1 MVPSK
6 IIEEVH
12 ESSLMKNEMFHGLP
26 VTSDAKTL
34 AEKEKKQCQ

>member
-1 MVPSK
+1 MPSK
-6 IIEEVH
+6 IMEEEY
-12 ESSLMKNEMFHGLP
+12 ESSVMKNEMFHGLP